1 MEGTTRMAIL
11 IRTSDLPAKDRHE
24 AWRSIVCDTLGPL
37 DTHIAPG
44 APLRG
49 EIELGRLG
57 PMSVGRVRTSTPHSM
72 HRTPGLIRRDDPG
85 LYRVVLV
92 VSGGARLEQD
102 GRQAR
107 LGAGEFAVYDFGRPY
122 ELAYDASVRLAVFSF
137 PHDLLALPAGQV
149 APFTAVPIDSASGT
163 GALAAPLLRRV
174 ADDHATYRPDSAAR
188 LATVAMDLIGT
199 AVAERAGRT
208 DELPEEAR
216 RRTLLRQVHA
226 FIEERLGDPGLD
238 PATIAAACHISVRYL
253 HRLFESE
260 HTTVAA
266 WIRRRRL
273 ERCRADLLAG
283 GGLSVSAV
291 GARWG
296 LPDSAHFSR
305 LFRRAYGVPPAEFR
319 RAHAVH

>member
-1 MEGTTRMAIL
+1 MSML
-11 IRTSDLPAKDRHE
+11 FRTSDLPAKERHKT
-24 AWRSIVCDTLGPL
+24 WRSIVCELLGPL
-37 DTHIAPG
+37 DTRIAPG

-57 PMSVGRVRTSTPHSM
+57 PMSVGRVQASTPHSM

-92 VSGGARLEQD
+92 VSGGVRLEQD

-107 LGAGEFAVYDFGRPY
+107 LGTGDFAIYDFGRPY
-122 ELAYDASVRLAVFSF
+122 ELAYDTSVKLAVFSF
-137 PHDLLALPAGQV
+137 PRELLALPEGRV
-149 APFTAVPIDSASGT
+149 APFTAVPIDSRSGT

-174 ADDHATYRPDSAAR
+174 AEDHATYRPDSAAR
-188 LATVAMDLIGT
+188 LATVVTDLIGT
-199 AVAERAGRT
+199 AVAERADRS
-208 DELPEEAR
+208 DELPDDAR
-216 RRTLLRQVHA
+216 RRALLTQVHA
-226 FIEERLGDPGLD
+226 FIEQRLGDPELD
-238 PATIAAACHISVRYL
+238 PATIAAACHISVRRL

-260 HTTVAA
+260 GTTVAA

-283 GGLSVSAV
+283 GAEPVSAI

-305 LFRRAYGVPPAEFR
+305 LFRRTYGVPPAEFR
-319 RAHAVH
+319 RAHAVR